1 MTPSSRLPHHRLGI
15 RCDHWLDVMDELNI
29 GAFVA
34 DNRQRIIAINLSA
47 QALLGLREPE
57 VVNQDCREVFTGVP
71 CTVEC
76 VFHHPDTAGDQNPD
90 LEVTDEKNQ
99 RHLITR
105 MATPIYNTQGEIAGC
120 MTILQDHSPII

>member
-1 MTPSSRLPHHRLGI
+1 MTTAMSPPHHRLGI

-34 DNRQRIIAINLSA
+34 DSSRRITAINLSA

-57 VVNQDCREVFTGVP
+57 VVDRDCREVFTGVP

-76 VFHHPDTAGDQNPD
+76 VMHHPDTADDTGRINRVQNI
-90 LEVTDEKNQ
+90 K
-99 RHLITR
+99 R
-105 MATPIYNTQGEIAGC
+105 
-120 MTILQDHSPII
+120 